1 MNGMDK
7 DIYREIME
15 AIAED
20 ISLIMMD
27 SAMKLFC
34 ISNESNI
41 PFDIILDTYVETMQK
56 SSSMIKEAV
65 ISLVNDHE

>member
-1 MNGMDK
+1 MDK

-41 PFDIILDTYVETMQK
+41 PFDIILDTYIETMQK
-56 SSSMIKEAV
+56 SFSMIKEAV

>member
-1 MNGMDK
+1 MDK
-7 DIYREIME
+7 DIYREVME

-65 ISLVNDHE
+65 IYLVNDHE

>member
-1 MNGMDK
+1 MDK

-34 ISNESNI
+34 ISKEGNI

-56 SSSMIKEAV
+56 SSSMIKEAL